1 MRAYTLREVG
11 QDLEGVVLCAVEVK
25 QSQIK
30 FIKQPDEETSN
41 KERGDETQRKRV
53 WGIYLKFLSRVAT

>member
-53 WGIYLKFLSRVAT
+53 